1 MTAVTAPKV
10 DDSGIRRVPGAPL
23 LQLDN
28 LTMHFK
34 TKGDGFLARSTNRVQ
49 AVDKVNFTLHEGE
62 TLGLV
67 GESGCGKST
76 TARLITRLL
85 EPTGGKILYQGTD
98 IAHMSERHL
107 RPSASSRRTASWPGY
122 GARTTPEARTPY

>member
-1 MTAVTAPKV
+1 MTTSTTATNAAAPR
-10 DDSGIRRVPGAPL
+10 IRRVEGAPL
-23 LQLDN
+23 LQLEN

-34 TKGDGFLARSTNRVQ
+34 TRGDGVLARKTNRVQ
-49 AVDKVNFTLHEGE
+49 AVDGVNLVVQPGE

-85 EPTGGKILYQGTD
+85 EPTAGKILYQGVD
-98 IAHMSERHL
+98 I
-107 RPSASSRRTASWPGY
+107 G
-122 GARTTPEARTPY
+122 